1 METKLASE
9 DNRKPFPIN
18 KNMDAFLT
26 MQPDSIVVNIE
37 SKGQNMVTKHF
48 TDVTHA
54 YSYIESLRELFG
66 DKDDGRNR

>member
-1 METKLASE
+1 
-9 DNRKPFPIN
+9 
-18 KNMDAFLT
+18 MDAFLT

-48 TDVTHA
+48 TDVAHA

-66 DKDDGRNR
+66 DKDDGRDR